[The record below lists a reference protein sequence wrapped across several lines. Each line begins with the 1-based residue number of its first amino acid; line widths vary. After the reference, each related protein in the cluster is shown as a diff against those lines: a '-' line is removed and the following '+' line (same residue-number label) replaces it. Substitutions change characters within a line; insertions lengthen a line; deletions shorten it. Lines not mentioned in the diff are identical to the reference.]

1 MTKTQPAND
10 GGEELDVLGLG
21 TLGLGLEVRFGDID
35 ASGAARSLKT
45 RSAINDLPSAELA
58 LDIELL
64 GGRPPDYFATAEI
77 TQVGL
82 ALKHL
87 LFTGNVTTAEPG
99 GMRAHVS
106 LGAMPEMRELAVPSF
121 AAWMVSAPEI
131 MHAMMRSVGLPNTQ
145 LNIQG
150 LDSLPYE
157 TFEIIAPVEQL
168 HVSVRTR
175 LDDVHIL
182 PGDYARRALARL
194 GVDEMLIAP
203 FAEANCHA
211 VTYVTATHM
220 FDAEVEALR
229 RIDVALSWLAVQA
242 RYGLA
247 VWPDGTA
254 RRHARAWSRVAPGRG
269 SMVWVRG
276 LMSTRQWIRVPRPVA
291 PAGPFPIEG
300 AGQPGGTGQLGL
312 LSVQE
317 RQAALALARAGSSGE
332 PLQRVAALW
341 EAVEFYLAGTA
352 IADSFTQSQLRALRK
367 AVPKDLPGPLRQRA
381 INALNRL
388 NEPPLMARLRAAG
401 ETDGVMLSPAESE
414 LLSRLRR
421 VRNESV
427 HGAHHTTI
435 GDADLDLGV
444 SILARLLLYRAHR
457 RRIEL
462 NGSDHG
468 RQ

>member
-1 MTKTQPAND
+1 MAKTNPASD
-10 GGEELDVLGLG
+10 PAGELDALGLSTTG
-21 TLGLGLEVRFGDID
+21 LSLGVHFGDID
-35 ASGAARSLKT
+35 ASGAVRNLKARN
-45 RSAINDLPSAELA
+45 AINDLPSAELE

-64 GGRPPDYFATAEI
+64 GGRPPDYFATAQI

-82 ALKHL
+82 ALKHA
-87 LFTGNVTTAEPG
+87 LFTGSVTTAEPLG
-99 GMRAHVS
+99 PRAALS
-106 LGAMPEMRELAVPSF
+106 LGAMPEMQELAMPSF

-131 MHAMMRSVGLPNTQ
+131 THAMMRSIGLPDSQ

-150 LDSLPYE
+150 LDTLQHE
-157 TFEIIAPVEQL
+157 TFEVIAPVDQL
-168 HVSVRTR
+168 NVSARTR
-175 LDDVHIL
+175 LDNVHIL
-182 PGDYARRALARL
+182 PGEQARRALEKL
-194 GVDEMLIAP
+194 GPEEQLAVP

-211 VTYVTATHM
+211 VTYVTATRM
-220 FDAEVEALR
+220 FDAELEGLR

-247 VWPDGTA
+247 VWPDGTP
-254 RRHARAWSRVAPGRG
+254 RRHRRAWSRAAPARS

-276 LMSTRQWIRVPRPVA
+276 LMSTRQWIRTPQPIA
-291 PAGPFPIEG
+291 PAGLFPIES
-300 AGQPGGTGQLGL
+300 AGQPGGAGQLRL

-317 RQAALALARAGSSGE
+317 RQAALALRRAGSTGE
-332 PLQRVAALW
+332 PLQRITALW

-352 IADSFTQSQLRALRK
+352 IPDSFTQAQLRALRK
-367 AVPKDLPGPLRQRA
+367 GVPSDLPGPLRRRA

-401 ETDGVMLSPAESE
+401 ESDGVMLSPAEWE
-414 LLSRLRR
+414 MLSRLRR

-427 HGAHHTTI
+427 HGAQHTTV

-444 SILARLLLYRAHR
+444 SILARLLLHRAHR

-462 NGSDHG
+462 DRADYG